1 MGIFTQWW
9 RARRKSAANAAFS
22 HAPAGRASEQARL
35 EGLLDASHAELELV
49 NSQLKLYLDRAPL
62 ACVVW
67 GQDQIVRMWNP
78 AAESLFGYSAAE
90 AIGRNVYELTA
101 TPESLEI
108 VDEIREKVLSGAEYP
123 DALVLENRRRDGSHL
138 HCEWHFAV
146 VGEPS
151 LGRGV
156 IAFGVDV
163 TAKLRAEEERQL
175 FEANLRQAQ
184 KMQSLGTLA
193 GGIAHDFNN
202 ILLAISGNA
211 KLAADDLPTDHQAQ
225 VSLAEIVKASARASG
240 IVSQILTFSR
250 SEETVH
256 APVDLRE
263 IIEEAANLMRAALPL
278 KVSIRTRCAPAAPLV
293 LGDAVQIHQVM
304 LNLAANA
311 AHSMSDSGGTIDI
324 DLEQLDLDDATEGPP
339 NTLSPG
345 RYYRIGVHDTGIG
358 IRQEVIDRIFEP
370 FFTTKPRGQGTGL
383 GLSVVH
389 GIIKAHGGAITVR
402 SAPGAGSTFHVYLP
416 VMSSEAQNGTAPLP
430 PIPQGLG
437 QSILYVD
444 DEEPLVYLITRVLER
459 LGYRVAGFTDAN
471 KALHAFETDPDAY
484 EAVITDLSMPGM
496 SGEELAKLVLQIR
509 PQVPVVMTSGYVR
522 PEDRQSALAT
532 GVRELLLKP
541 NTVEELG
548 EVLHRLLSAT
558 RAG

>member
-1 MGIFTQWW
+1 MFTQWW
-9 RARRKSAANAAFS
+9 RARRRKTAANTTSS
-22 HAPAGRASEQARL
+22 HTSEASRPKAPAL
-35 EGLLDASHAELELV
+35 EDPLGANNVEL
-49 NSQLKLYLDRAPL
+49 NGQLKLYLDRAPL

-67 GQDQIVRMWNP
+67 GEDQIVRVWNS
-78 AAESLFGYSAAE
+78 AAATLFGYTALE

-101 TPESLEI
+101 TPHSLETI
-108 VDEIREKVLSGAEYP
+108 DEVRQKVLAGAEYP
-123 DALVLENRRRDGSHL
+123 NGLVIENRRKDGSLL
-138 HCEWHFAV
+138 HCEWHFTV
-146 VGEPS
+146 IGEPT

-163 TAKLRAEEERQL
+163 TAKLRAEEERQS

-202 ILLAISGNA
+202 ILLAITGNA
-211 KLAADDLPTDHQAQ
+211 KLAAQDLPAGHPAQ
-225 VSLAEIVKASARASG
+225 ISLAEISKASARASG
-240 IVSQILTFSR
+240 IVNQILAFSR

-256 APVDLRE
+256 ASVDLRE

-278 KVSIRTRCAPAAPLV
+278 KVSIRTRCAPAAPVV
-293 LGDAVQIHQVM
+293 LGDAVQIHQVL

-311 AHSMSDSGGTIDI
+311 AHAMSDAGGTIDI
-324 DLEQLDLDDATEGPP
+324 DLEQLDLDRQPANQPIPLPP
-339 NTLSPG
+339 G
-345 RYYRIGVHDTGIG
+345 QYYRIGVHDTGIG
-358 IRQEVIDRIFEP
+358 ISREVLDRIFEP

-389 GIIKAHGGAITVR
+389 GIIKAHGGFITV
-402 SAPGAGSTFHVYLP
+402 SSTLGAGTTFHVYLP
-416 VMSSEAQNGTAPLP
+416 VMRSDGEKEPTAPPAIP
-430 PIPQGLG
+430 PGLG

-444 DEEPLVYLITRVLER
+444 DEESLVYLITRVLER
-459 LGYRVAGFTDAN
+459 LGYRVVGFTDARA
-471 KALHAFETDPDAY
+471 ALTAFESNPDAY
-484 EAVITDLSMPGM
+484 EAVVTDLSMPGM
-496 SGEELAKLVLQIR
+496 SGEEFAKLILQIR
-509 PQVPVVMTSGYVR
+509 PQVPVVMTSGYVQ
-522 PEDRQSALAT
+522 PEDRQSALQA